1 MGQGRGL
8 AQSVL
13 RGDVRAGARVISL
26 IEADAPE
33 AAEAQSVLFPHTGRA
48 EVIGITGPPGAGKS
62 TLVDRVIGAY
72 RAGGHRVAVVAVDP
86 SSPFTGGAVLGD
98 RIRMSSHAQDENVF
112 VRSMAARRHLG
123 GLAVATPA
131 AVRVLDALG
140 FDRIVVETVGVGQS
154 EVAVADS
161 VDCTVLVS
169 MPGAGDAVQTM
180 KAGVIEI
187 GDVFVVN
194 KADRDGAKR
203 TAQEI
208 RAMLRLG
215 DRVPTPPV
223 LLTRADRG
231 EGIEKLVEAI
241 EEHGRQTVETG
252 DRDKARLRHLKRE
265 TLALIAAEARS
276 RAVNQL
282 DRELVTELVDALR
295 ERTLDPAAVAA
306 RVLANSREPEPID
319 A

>member
-1 MGQGRGL
+1 MGQGTAL
-8 AQSVL
+8 AQAVL
-13 RGDVRAGARVISL
+13 RGDNRAGARIISL
-26 IEADAPE
+26 IEAGAPE
-33 AAEAQSVLFPHTGRA
+33 AAQAQAVLFPHTGRA
-48 EVIGITGPPGAGKS
+48 HVVGITGSPGAGKS
-62 TLVDRVIGAY
+62 TLVDQVIHQY
-72 RAGGHRVAVVAVDP
+72 RARGQRVAVVAVDP

-98 RIRMSSHAQDENVF
+98 RIRMSTHSQDEHVF

-131 AVRVLDALG
+131 AVRVLDAMG
-140 FDRIVVETVGVGQS
+140 FDRIVIETVGVGQS

-169 MPGAGDAVQTM
+169 MPGAGDAIQTM

-208 RAMLRLG
+208 RAMLHLG

-231 EGIEKLVEAI
+231 EGIEKLVDAI
-241 EEHGRQTVETG
+241 EEHGQHALQTG
-252 DRDKARLRHLKRE
+252 DRDKTRLRHLKRE
-265 TLALIAAEARS
+265 TLELIAAEARH
-276 RAVNQL
+276 RMVDQL
-282 DRELVTELVDALR
+282 DHELVAELVDALR
-295 ERTLDPAAVAA
+295 NRTLDPASVAA
-306 RVLANSREPEPID
+306 RVLANSRELQSTD